1 MKKLLTLFALAM
13 MMLGVQN
20 ANAAVSLTYVGDF
33 NNNKNL
39 VDGTNAKWEG
49 GATDDMWCIFK
60 TSLPIQATS
69 YILTTGN

>member
-1 MKKLLTLFALAM
+1 MKMFLLLALAAVAG
-13 MMLGVQN
+13 GVLN
-20 ANAAVSLTYVGDF
+20 VNAAVSLTYVGDF

-69 YILTTGN
+69 YI

>member
-1 MKKLLTLFALAM
+1 MKMFLLLALAAVAG
-13 MMLGVQN
+13 GVLN
-20 ANAAVSLTYVGDF
+20 VNAAVSLTYVGDF